1 MVTWYSNNTWREKEK
16 KLLQL
21 PYRAALIH
29 PRNGICIE
37 EHDFKQNFYYLDP
50 MCRSSKYRHPGVA
63 LFLNNLNPSISL
75 TNAWARAFTS
85 PFFFMLSLDVR
96 PFTLLLASTSSPNT
110 STLRILMAVLTFLC
124 CMALSIFFCSIK
136 PEIYK
141 HEKKT

>member
-1 MVTWYSNNTWREKEK
+1 M
-16 KLLQL
+16 
-21 PYRAALIH
+21 PYRAVVIH

-75 TNAWARAFTS
+75 TNAWARAFIS
-85 PFFFMLSLDVR
+85 PFFFFMLSLDVR
-96 PFTLLLASTSSPNT
+96 SFTVLLASTSSQNT
-110 STLRILMAVLTFLC
+110 STVRILMALLTFLCCMC

-136 PEIYK
+136 PEIYNY
-141 HEKKT
+141 EKKT